1 MKLVVTLSIGLV
13 LVLTCTHGVVWTTEG
28 ESEIVPAG
36 ADSSERAD
44 ALAGAGE
51 DSSASGADAVK
62 SEADSSAAAPAPS
75 ADGPDSSDAVPAPS
89 ADVPDSSAAVPA
101 PSADVPDSSAAGA
114 VPLPVGRDSSFS
126 ESEFPPDS
134 ADTSGAGLVLPLGH
148 SPDSSGTAERDTS
161 AYKDWNPYDTFP
173 SPIAPGE
180 SLITVV
186 EEPVWDSGYDW
197 CPGYAFGPG
206 GDRLRCRFQT
216 PPPEFMLD
224 PALAVTYDEALA
236 GYWVDRGRSR
246 TFVAVEKT
254 LADYS
259 SIDIP
264 ITFPD
269 RIGRVIGQGANLA
282 VSGSEKISFGGQTRY
297 DVNERA
303 TEFGKRSRF
312 PTLDMKQHL
321 KIDLTGTVGEKIHV
335 TVHHDSEIDTP
346 LENRI
351 KLKYQGY
358 DDEIVQSIEMG
369 NTNLNLPGSRFVSY
383 SGMQQGLFGAKML
396 ARLGDLDLT
405 LIASKQEGRTASHS
419 FVGAG
424 SRDSTVIN
432 DIAFVRNKYFFVQ
445 DPYQL
450 VAGNTFSDIVVY
462 VDDGDGTNNDD
473 TGALEAYAFLDPL
486 DLPPEAGWDSL
497 AYQGNFDV
505 LEVNRDYA
513 INLQTGEISFLR
525 ALSAPHFLAVTYV
538 YDGQPV
544 GGLDGQDRLILKMI
558 RPSDTYMIEKAH
570 IWQPTLDLM
579 RKNIYSLG
587 ASFISEDQVEVSIF
601 RKEGDV
607 DTDAQG
613 DFLYS
618 KILGIDLRDEYGE
631 IANEGN
637 GWNTDLYA
645 DGGTINGESG
655 LLLFPDLRPF
665 DPLVTPEDR
674 PAALEVTNPEIYDE
688 HHNNLKESEN
698 SKYYIKVRYSTPQ
711 TTWKLQHINIL
722 ENSETITLNGVRLV
736 KGVDYEIYYDIG
748 QIRFKTEEA
757 ARPDAEISVN
767 YQFVPFFALAQQ
779 TLVGAQGM
787 YRLSPKSYL
796 GSLWLYQSK
805 KSPEERPRLGQEPS
819 QIVMGDVNGMF
830 EFNPELMTSMVNALP
845 FVRADARSRLSIA
858 AEVGLSFPNPNTKGD
873 VYVDDMEGVEDVR
886 SFPVLR
892 ESWVPA
898 SASGELRWEDTR
910 GMWWYI
916 KDKEVREQDIF
927 PNAESKPGESFI
939 PVLELDFKDQ
949 KYVGGLEPAD
959 RDTVDFDPAGQWGGL
974 MRLVSKT
981 GADYTDLRFFEV
993 WIREKSDGFDGGD
1006 SVTMHV
1012 DLGAV
1017 SEDFYRPWRPGVLN
1031 TEDQDNNGKLSVD
1044 ENTGYD
1050 GVFTGDP
1057 DDDPFD
1063 DWYYSEGNYSQ
1074 INGTEDNPRTVPDTE
1089 DLDDDGNLD
1098 TDEVYY
1104 RLSFSLQDTSY
1115 VANESGDWRLYRI
1128 PLTEGEAMGGTPSW
1142 RSIRYMRF
1150 FFTGPGIGEGSVFQI
1165 ASLQIAGT
1173 SWLNEGVRVKPTM
1186 LPPDE
1191 LLPGEAFEI
1200 AAKNTR
1206 DDPDYVPPYDPGVD
1220 AEGYKKREQTLVFGL
1235 RNIAPGNS
1243 GSAYRTLPGQG
1254 SDYTLYQTLAFY
1266 VRGDERSE
1274 SEDVHLFVRIGTDS
1288 INFYEYAT
1296 RVEYGWKS
1304 VAVPLET
1311 ITNLKSEEASTD
1323 SIYGR
1328 EVDFRRTETADGW
1341 IAVYGAPSLTRVSR
1355 VSAGVV
1361 NSGDSPTASSGME
1374 VWFNDLRLTDVRK
1387 DPGFAKRL
1395 SVAASFSDLFTVTAD
1410 YENTDSEFQTVSTKR
1425 TGSDDTRYSFN
1436 FNTTLERWLPLGG
1449 IAAPFSMRY
1458 SRSNSLPTLQSKSD
1472 IALLPEQRKL
1482 WERTSSDNFYRLSLS
1497 KRAKSNNPLLKL
1509 TVDALS
1515 GGMSYSR
1522 KRGDSPELADTTYG
1536 YTGDITYNFSPWWS
1550 NSIGLFKGYRIA
1562 YMPGNISGNVTGSA
1576 KDTKKFD
1583 KRQGVVKEDRYT
1595 RSIKGN
1601 IGITAKPIT
1610 GPALETDYSLKIFRD
1625 LDTNKNL
1632 PIVNSVGWG
1641 KELKRNQRVGLRIR
1655 PTFGGW
1661 MKPTFS
1667 YDVNYDEN
1675 GEPSVRAADDPASVR
1690 RASVSARST
1699 IDFIVIPAS
1708 AFSIPR
1714 TGTVDSVGPPVYK
1727 RIISKVPDITMS
1739 YVYDRSSKYQK
1750 VLARPDF
1757 AFQLGLDTKLPEDI
1771 IYAGVT
1777 GSGQQTD
1784 EHVQTR
1790 GFNASSDFQPVPSLS
1805 VEARYKRDK
1814 SSRTY
1819 AGATSFNYSEVWPDI
1834 SGNVSTLW
1842 YLNVFG
1848 GALKSTSLAFGYRGT
1863 VTERG
1868 TGTSTVTNRV
1878 NRSEWLPLL
1887 GWDATWSN
1895 GVRTTLNFRHS
1906 NTETRDLKGAGTLK
1920 TSKSTAVSFS
1930 VSHSFS
1936 APQGMYIPLAGRTFR
1951 FKSNLTLNLDFNYET
1966 RLDKVPSAGDR
1977 IDTDTRKFSIIPRA
1991 SYSFSKS
1998 ITGSANARFEQQS
2011 DRQLGQTWRTIGLS
2025 ASVLIRF

>member
-1 MKLVVTLSIGLV
+1 MKLLVTLSIGLAV
-13 LVLTCTHGVVWTTEG
+13 MLTCAHSVVWTTEG
-28 ESEIVPAG
+28 EGEIIPAG
-36 ADSSERAD
+36 PDSGSVEVDEAGLSAAFADSS
-44 ALAGAGE
+44 
-51 DSSASGADAVK
+51 SGG
-62 SEADSSAAAPAPS
+62 SESTTGGADSSAA
-75 ADGPDSSDAVPAPS
+75 GPERTPVTEDS
-89 ADVPDSSAAVPA
+89 
-101 PSADVPDSSAAGA
+101 SSAAG
-114 VPLPVGRDSSFS
+114 PERTQEVGDSTGSQSGFS
-126 ESEFPPDS
+126 ADA
-134 ADTSGAGLVLPLGH
+134 ADTSGAGFMLPLGEA
-148 SPDSSGTAERDTS
+148 PDSARSAEGDTS
-161 AYKDWNPYDTFP
+161 GYKDWNPYDVSP
-173 SPIAPGE
+173 NPIAPQE
-180 SLITVV
+180 SLITVI
-186 EEPVWDSGYDW
+186 EEPAWGPGYDW
-197 CPGYAFGPG
+197 CPRYTFGPE
-206 GDRLRCRFQT
+206 RNALRCRFH
-216 PPPEFMLD
+216 PPPPDFMVD
-224 PALAVTYDEALA
+224 PVLSGTYDEAIYE
-236 GYWVDRGRSR
+236 YWVDRGRAR

-297 DVNERA
+297 DVNEKA

-351 KLKYQGY
+351 KLKYEGY
-358 DDEIVQSIEMG
+358 DDEIIQSIEMG

-424 SRDSTVIN
+424 SRDSVVID
-432 DIAFVRNKYFFVQ
+432 DIAFVRNKYFFVL
-445 DPYQL
+445 DPYDL
-450 VAGNTFSDIVVY
+450 EAGKTFSDIVVY
-462 VDDGDGTNNDD
+462 VDDGDGNNNND
-473 TGALEAYAFLDPL
+473 TGALEAFAFRDPL
-486 DLPPEAGWDSL
+486 NVPEDIDWDVDTVGYWDRYE
-497 AYQGNFDV
+497 AYKGDFDV

-513 INLQTGEISFLR
+513 INFQTGEISLLR

-538 YDGQPV
+538 YDGEPT
-544 GGLDGQDRLILKMI
+544 GGLNSENRLVLKMI
-558 RPSDTYMIEKAH
+558 RPSDTYVIEKAD
-570 IWQPTLDLM
+570 IWKPTLELM
-579 RKNIYSLG
+579 RKNIYSLL

-601 RKEGDV
+601 RREGDV

-613 DFLYS
+613 DHLYS

-645 DGGTINGESG
+645 DGGTINGEAG

-665 DPLVTPEDR
+665 DPLVTPEGR
-674 PAALEVTNPEIYDE
+674 PASLEVTNPEIYDE
-688 HHNNLKESEN
+688 HHNNLKASEN

-736 KGVDYEIYYDIG
+736 KNVDYEIYYDIG

-767 YQFVPFFALAQQ
+767 YQYVPFFALAQQ
-779 TLVGAQGM
+779 TLVGAQGI
-787 YRLSPKSYL
+787 YRLSPKSHL

-819 QIVMGDVNGMF
+819 QIVMGDVNGNF
-830 EFNPELMTSMVNALP
+830 EFNPAFMTSMVNALP
-845 FVRADARSRLSIA
+845 YVTANVPSRISISG
-858 AEVGLSFPNPNTKGD
+858 EVGLSFPNPNTKGN

-886 SFPVLR
+886 SFPILR

-898 SASGELRWEDTR
+898 SASGELRWQDTR

-916 KDKEVREQDIF
+916 RDKEVREQDIF
-927 PNAESKPGESFI
+927 PNAESKPGESYI

-949 KYVGGLEPAD
+949 KYTGGIEPAD
-959 RDTVDFDPAGQWGGL
+959 RDTVDFDPSRQWGGL

-993 WIREKSDGFDGGD
+993 WIREKSEGSDGGD
-1006 SVTMHV
+1006 SVTMNV

-1017 SEDFYRPWRPGVLN
+1017 SEDFYRPWRAGVLN
-1031 TEDQDNNGKLSVD
+1031 TEDQDRNGKLSVD

-1050 GVFTGDP
+1050 GVFNGHP

-1074 INGTEDNPRTVPDTE
+1074 INGTEENPKTVPDTE

-1098 TDEVYY
+1098 TDEVFY
-1104 RLSFSLQDTSY
+1104 RLSFSLDDTSY

-1128 PLTEGEAMGGTPSW
+1128 PLTEGDAMGGTPSW

-1165 ASLQIAGT
+1165 ANLQVAGT
-1173 SWLNEGVRVKPTM
+1173 SWLNEGIRVKPTM
-1186 LPPDE
+1186 LPPED
-1191 LLPGEAFEI
+1191 LLPLEAFEI

-1206 DDPDYVPPYDPGVD
+1206 DDPDYVPPYDPGLD

-1235 RNIAPGNS
+1235 RNVGPGNS
-1243 GSAYRTLPGQG
+1243 GSAYRILPGQG
-1254 SDYTLYQTLAFY
+1254 SDYTLYETLAFY

-1274 SEDVHLFVRIGTDS
+1274 SEDVHLFIRIGTDS

-1296 RVEYGWKS
+1296 SIEYGWKS

-1311 ITNLKSEEASTD
+1311 ITNLKSEEASRD
-1323 SIYGR
+1323 SIYGK
-1328 EVDFRRTETADGW
+1328 EVDYRRTETANGW

-1361 NSGDSPTASSGME
+1361 NSGASPTASSGLE

-1387 DPGFAKRL
+1387 DPGFARRIT
-1395 SVAASFSDLFTVTAD
+1395 VAASFSDLFTVTAD

-1425 TGSDDTRYSFN
+1425 TGSDDTRYSLS
-1436 FNTTLERWLPLGG
+1436 FNTALDRWMPLAG
-1449 IAAPFSMRY
+1449 IAAPFSMRF
-1458 SRSNSLPTLQSKSD
+1458 SKSNSLPTLQSKSD

-1482 WERTSSDNFYRLSLS
+1482 WERTSSDNFFRLTLAKKVKS
-1497 KRAKSNNPLLKL
+1497 KNPFLRM

-1522 KRGDSPELADTTYG
+1522 KQGDSPELADTTYG
-1536 YTGDITYNFSPWWS
+1536 YSGDVTYNFSPWWS
-1550 NSIGLFKGYRIA
+1550 NSVGLFRGYRIA
-1562 YMPGNISGNVTGSA
+1562 FMPSNISGNITGNA

-1610 GPALETDYSLKIFRD
+1610 GPALETDYNLKIFRD
-1625 LDTNKNL
+1625 LDTNKNV
-1632 PIVNSVGWG
+1632 PIANSVGWG

-1675 GEPSVRAADDPASVR
+1675 GEPSVRSADDPASVR
-1690 RASVSARST
+1690 RTSVSARST
-1699 IDFIVIPAS
+1699 IDFMVIPAS

-1714 TGTVDSVGPPVYK
+1714 TGTADSLGPPVYK
-1727 RIISKVPDITMS
+1727 RIISRVPDITLS

-1750 VLARPDF
+1750 VLARPDL
-1757 AFQLGLDTKLPEDI
+1757 AFQLGLDTKLPEEI
-1771 IYAGVT
+1771 IYSGVT

-1784 EHVQTR
+1784 EHIQTR

-1805 VEARYKRDK
+1805 LEARYKRDK

-1819 AGATSFNYSEVWPDI
+1819 AGATSFNSTEVWPDI
-1834 SGNVSTLW
+1834 SGSVSSLW
-1842 YLNVFG
+1842 YFNVFG
-1848 GALKSTSLAFGYRGT
+1848 GALKSTSIAFGYRGT
-1863 VTERG
+1863 ETERG
-1868 TGTSTVTNRV
+1868 SGTSTVTNRV

-1887 GWDATWSN
+1887 GWDATWNN

-1906 NTETRDLKGAGTLK
+1906 NTETRDFKGAGTVK
-1920 TSKSTAVSFS
+1920 TSRTTAVSFS

-1936 APQGMYIPLAGRTFR
+1936 APQGMYIPLAGRTFK

-1966 RLDKVPSAGDR
+1966 RLDKIPSAGNTVDA
-1977 IDTDTRKFSIIPRA
+1977 DTRKFSIVPRA

-1998 ITGSANARFEQQS
+1998 ITGTANARFEQQS
-2011 DRQLGQTWRTIGLS
+2011 DREAGQTWRTIGLS

>member
-1 MKLVVTLSIGLV
+1 MKLVVTLSIGLAV
-13 LVLTCTHGVVWTTEG
+13 LLICAHGVVWTTEG
-28 ESEIVPAG
+28 ENEITPAG
-36 ADSSERAD
+36 PDSGAAAVGAEGSDEAEPELVPEAARADSSDEA
-44 ALAGAGE
+44 E
-51 DSSASGADAVK
+51 ASPAA
-62 SEADSSAAAPAPS
+62 EADSSGGGAEDNSGEADSSSVGPALSPEGS
-75 ADGPDSSDAVPAPS
+75 DSSDTGAAFSPEGS
-89 ADVPDSSAAVPA
+89 DSSITG
-101 PSADVPDSSAAGA
+101 SAFSPDGS
-114 VPLPVGRDSSFS
+114 
-126 ESEFPPDS
+126 
-134 ADTSGAGLVLPLGH
+134 DTSGAGIVLPLGGAA
-148 SPDSSGTAERDTS
+148 DSARGGERDTA
-161 AYKDWNPYDTFP
+161 AYMDWNPYDTSP
-173 SPIAPGE
+173 NPIAPSE
-180 SLITVV
+180 SLITII
-186 EEPVWDSGYDW
+186 EEPTWNPAWDWHPRYTI
-197 CPGYAFGPG
+197 GPRRNG
-206 GDRLRCRFQT
+206 LRSRFHT
-216 PPPEFMLD
+216 PPPAFMVD
-224 PALAVTYDEALA
+224 PALAGTYDQALA

-246 TFVAVEKT
+246 TFVAVEKS

-264 ITFPD
+264 INFPD

-297 DVNERA
+297 DINEKA

-351 KLKYQGY
+351 KLRYQGY
-358 DDEIVQSIEMG
+358 DDEIIQSIEMG

-383 SGMQQGLFGAKML
+383 SGMQQGLFGAKMV

-424 SRDSTVIN
+424 SRDSIEID
-432 DIAFVRNKYFFVQ
+432 DIKFVRNKYFFVL
-445 DPYQL
+445 DPYEL
-450 VAGNTFSDIVVY
+450 VAGKTFSDIVVY

-486 DLPPEAGWDSL
+486 NLPDEADWDSM
-497 AYQGNFDV
+497 AYRGDFDV

-513 INLQTGEISFLR
+513 INLQTGEVSFLR
-525 ALSAPHFLAVTYV
+525 ALSAPHHLAVTYV
-538 YDGQPV
+538 YDGEPV
-544 GGLDGQDRLILKMI
+544 GGSDGEDRLILKMI
-558 RPSDTYMIEKAH
+558 RPSDTFMIEKAH
-570 IWQPTLDLM
+570 IWKPTLDLM
-579 RKNIYSLG
+579 RKNIYSFG

-601 RKEGDV
+601 RREGDV

-618 KILGIDLRDEYGE
+618 LILGIDLRDEDGV
-631 IANEGN
+631 IANAGN
-637 GWNTDLYA
+637 GWNVDGYA
-645 DGGTINGESG
+645 DGGRVNGESG

-665 DPLVTPEDR
+665 DPQVTAEDR
-674 PAALEVTNPEIYDE
+674 PAALGTTNPEIYDE
-688 HHNNLKESEN
+688 HHNNLKASEN
-698 SKYYIKVRYSTPQ
+698 SKYYIKIRYSTPQ

-736 KGVDYEIYYDIG
+736 KNVDYEIYYDIG

-779 TLVGAQGM
+779 TLVGAQGI
-787 YRLSPKSYL
+787 YRLSPQSYL

-819 QIVMGDVNGMF
+819 QMVMGDINGMF
-830 EFNPELMTSMVNALP
+830 EFNPSIMTSMANSLP
-845 FVRADARSRLSIA
+845 YVRANAPSRLSIA
-858 AEVGLSFPNPNTKGD
+858 GEVGLSFPNPNTKGD

-886 SFPVLR
+886 TFPILR
-892 ESWVPA
+892 QSWVPA

-910 GMWWYI
+910 GLWWYI

-949 KYVGGLEPAD
+949 KYNGGDEPAD
-959 RDTVDFDPAGQWGGL
+959 IDTVDFDPTRQWGGL

-993 WIREKSDGFDGGD
+993 WIREKSDGFDSGD
-1006 SVTMHV
+1006 SVTMNV

-1017 SEDFYRPWRPGVLN
+1017 SEDFYRPWRAGVLN
-1031 TEDQDNNGKLSVD
+1031 TEDKDNDGKLSFE

-1050 GVFTGDP
+1050 GVPNGDP
-1057 DDDPFD
+1057 DDDPYD
-1063 DWYYSEGNYSQ
+1063 NWSYTEGNYSR
-1074 INGTEDNPRTVPDTE
+1074 INGTEENPRTTPDTE

-1098 TDEVYY
+1098 TDEVFY
-1104 RLSFSLQDTSY
+1104 RLSFSLADTAY

-1128 PLTEGEAMGGTPSW
+1128 PLTQGEAMGGTPSW
-1142 RSIRYMRF
+1142 RSIRYIRF
-1150 FFTGPGIGEGSVFQI
+1150 FFTGPGVGEGSVFQI
-1165 ASLQIAGT
+1165 ANLQIAGT

-1186 LPPDE
+1186 LPPEE

-1220 AEGYKKREQTLVFGL
+1220 AQGYKKREQSLVFGL
-1235 RNIAPGNS
+1235 RNISPGNS
-1243 GSAYRTLPGQG
+1243 GSAYRNLPGQG
-1254 SDYTLYQTLAFY
+1254 NDYTMYQTLAFY

-1274 SEDVHLFVRIGTDS
+1274 SENLHMFVRIGTDS

-1296 RVEYGWKS
+1296 KVKYGWKS

-1311 ITNLKSEEASTD
+1311 ITNLKSAEASRD
-1323 SIYGR
+1323 SIYGK
-1328 EVDFRRTETADGW
+1328 EVDFRRIETSDGW

-1355 VSAGVV
+1355 VSAGVA
-1361 NSGDSPTASSGME
+1361 NSGDSPTTSSGVE

-1387 DPGFAKRL
+1387 DPGFAKRIT
-1395 SVAASFSDLFTVTAD
+1395 VAASFSDLFRITAD

-1425 TGSDDTRYSFN
+1425 TGSDDTRYSLN
-1436 FNTTLERWLPLGG
+1436 FSTALERWLPLAG
-1449 IAAPFSMRY
+1449 IAAPFSMRF
-1458 SRSNSLPTLQSKSD
+1458 SKSHSLPTLQSKSD
-1472 IALLPEQRKL
+1472 IALLPEQRQA
-1482 WERTSSDNFYRLSLS
+1482 WERTSSDNFYRLSLAKKIKS
-1497 KRAKSNNPLLKL
+1497 KNPFLRM
-1509 TVDALS
+1509 TTDALS
-1515 GGMSYSR
+1515 GGLSYSR

-1536 YTGDITYNFSPWWS
+1536 YAGDVSYNFSPWWG
-1550 NSIGLFKGYRIA
+1550 NSIGLFRGYRIA
-1562 YMPGNISGNVTGSA
+1562 YLPTNISGNVTGSA

-1601 IGITAKPIT
+1601 IGITAKPIS
-1610 GPALETDYSLKIFRD
+1610 GPALETDYNLKIFRD
-1625 LDTNKNL
+1625 LDTNKNV

-1641 KELKRNQRVGLRIR
+1641 KELRRNQRVGLRIR
-1655 PTFGGW
+1655 PTIGRW

-1675 GEPSVRAADDPASVR
+1675 GEPSVRAAGDPHSVR

-1699 IDFIVIPAS
+1699 VDFIVIPAS
-1708 AFSIPR
+1708 AFSIPV
-1714 TGTVDSVGPPVYK
+1714 TGTVDSIGPPVYK
-1727 RIISKVPDITMS
+1727 RIVSKVPDITMS

-1750 VLARPDF
+1750 VLARPDL
-1757 AFQLGLDTKLPEDI
+1757 AFQLGLDTMLPDDI
-1771 IYAGVT
+1771 IYSGVT

-1784 EHVQTR
+1784 EHVKTR

-1805 VEARYKRDK
+1805 FEARYKRDK

-1819 AGATSFNYSEVWPDI
+1819 AGATSFNSTEVWPDV
-1834 SGNVSTLW
+1834 SGNVSSLR

-1848 GALKSTSLAFGYRGT
+1848 GALKSTSFAFGYRGT
-1863 VTERG
+1863 ETERG

-1878 NRSEWLPLL
+1878 SRSEWLPLL

-1906 NTETRDLKGAGTLK
+1906 NTETRGFKGAGTLK
-1920 TSKSTAVSFS
+1920 TSKTTAVSFS

-1966 RLDKVPSAGDR
+1966 RLDRTPSAGDR
-1977 IDTDTRKFSIIPRA
+1977 IDANTRKFSMVPRA

-1998 ITGSANARFEQQS
+1998 ITGTANARFEQQS
-2011 DRQLGQTWRTIGLS
+2011 DRKLGQTWRTIGLS